1 MMFEKFVVFFLFFI
15 IVFFTVRI
23 LFGKAVE
30 KGINAFKEDFKNDLE
45 KEMGLRNEILKE
57 KLKEVEEKQAKNRD
71 QLLSSI
77 NRDELE

>member
-15 IVFFTVRI
+15 VVFFSIRI

-30 KGINAFKEDFKNDLE
+30 KGINAFKEDFKNDLG
-45 KEMGLRNEILKE
+45 KEMGLRNEVLKE
-57 KLKEVEEKQAKNRD
+57 KLKEIEEKQAKNRD

-77 NRDELE
+77 NRNKLE

>member
-1 MMFEKFVVFFLFFI
+1 M
-15 IVFFTVRI
+15 
-23 LFGKAVE
+23 E
-30 KGINAFKEDFKNDLE
+30 KGINAFKEEFKDNAE

-57 KLKEVEEKQAKNRD
+57 KLKEVEEKQAKNRE

>member
-15 IVFFTVRI
+15 VVFFTIRI

-30 KGINAFKEDFKNDLE
+30 KGINAFKEEFKDNAE

-57 KLKEVEEKQAKNRD
+57 KLKEVEEKQAKNRE

>member
-15 IVFFTVRI
+15 VVFFTIRI

-30 KGINAFKEDFKNDLE
+30 KGINAFKEDFKNDSE

>member
-1 MMFEKFVVFFLFFI
+1 MFEKFVVFFLFFI

>member
-1 MMFEKFVVFFLFFI
+1 MFEKFVVFFLFFI
-15 IVFFTVRI
+15 VVFFSIRI

-77 NRDELE
+77 NRDKLE

>member
-1 MMFEKFVVFFLFFI
+1 MLEKFVVFFLFFI
-15 IVFFTVRI
+15 VVFFTIRI

-30 KGINAFKEDFKNDLE
+30 KGVNAFKEEFKNDSE

>member
-1 MMFEKFVVFFLFFI
+1 MFEKFVVFFLFFI
-15 IVFFTVRI
+15 VVFFTIRI

>member
-1 MMFEKFVVFFLFFI
+1 MFEKFVVFFLFFI
-15 IVFFTVRI
+15 VVFFTIRI

-30 KGINAFKEDFKNDLE
+30 KGINTFKEDFKNDSE
-45 KEMGLRNEILKE
+45 KEMGLKNKILKE

>member
-1 MMFEKFVVFFLFFI
+1 MFEKFVVFFLFFI
-15 IVFFTVRI
+15 VVFFTIRI

-45 KEMGLRNEILKE
+45 KEMGLKNKILKE
-57 KLKEVEEKQAKNRD
+57 KLKEVEEKQAKNRE

>member
-15 IVFFTVRI
+15 VVFFSIRI

-77 NRDELE
+77 NRDKLE